1 MNRVYFAKEG
11 AQEMKQRKISPAD
24 DWEQMEEYGLVLDDF
39 PDVEVREYQRGES
52 LCQQGCP
59 MEHLLFVVEGR
70 VKVCSVSPADKTL
83 LFCYNGPGTI
93 VGEVELMTGGCA
105 STTLK
110 AACPVRCLAIPL
122 GKYREKLRSNIVF
135 MNCIALMMARI
146 VTRNSINDSFNILA
160 PLDLRLRA
168 YIARNNDNG
177 LFTAKLT
184 ETAEYLGVSYRH
196 LLRTM
201 NELCSKGALEKE
213 QGRYRIKKAEEFE
226 GALENGEWSPQ
237 QEK

>member
-1 MNRVYFAKEG
+1 
-11 AQEMKQRKISPAD
+11 MKQRKISLED
-24 DWEQMEEYGLVLDDF
+24 YWEQMEQYGLVLDDF
-39 PDVEVREYQRGES
+39 PDVEVRDYRRGEY

-59 MEHLLFVVEGR
+59 LEHLLFVVEGK

-105 STTLK
+105 STTLR
-110 AACPVRCLAIPL
+110 ATGPVRCLAIPL
-122 GKYREKLRSNIVF
+122 CKYREKLRGNIVF

-160 PLDLRLRA
+160 PLDTRLRA
-168 YIARNNDNG
+168 YIARSSENG

-201 NELCSKGALEKE
+201 NELCSKGALQKE
-213 QGRYRIKKAEEFE
+213 TGGYRIQKPEEFE
-226 GALENGEWSPQ
+226 VALENGEWSPQ
-237 QEK
+237 KEK